1 MTTLR
6 VLFAHPPSPEREVD
20 WALFDDGGACTAS
33 GRDLPDELPRAE
45 RYEAVVAA
53 SQARIATVA
62 LPPMATSRLASAARF
77 ALEDQLA
84 GPPEALH
91 LAVSAQ
97 QPNGSIRAAIV
108 DRTLLQTI
116 ANAGGMLA
124 RPLRIVAEPDL
135 APKAQ
140 GWRWCGNE
148 DRDGFVRCPDGSAF
162 PVDALRSDGL
172 LPSELVLALAQA
184 KRGGTTP
191 SQVHVDAPFPESL
204 LARWQRE
211 TGVAFRV
218 GKPWQWHAA
227 APAAYSAALDLMP
240 GAGPPV
246 PATPRPDPARMFVP
260 ALWIAVA
267 ALALHLLA
275 TAGEWAWLKLDAW
288 SNAREWTALAVGAGI
303 APESADTPAAARAAL
318 GRRYAELRHAQGLP
332 APDDA
337 LPLLARAAPALAALP
352 QGTVKNASYADGH
365 WTLELTRADAAMLDD
380 LDARLRQAGVPALM
394 AVAGTSARV
403 RLSAP

>member
-1 MTTLR
+1 
-6 VLFAHPPSPEREVD
+6 
-20 WALFDDGGACTAS
+20 
-33 GRDLPDELPRAE
+33 
-45 RYEAVVAA
+45 
-53 SQARIATVA
+53 
-62 LPPMATSRLASAARF
+62 
-77 ALEDQLA
+77 
-84 GPPEALH
+84 
-91 LAVSAQ
+91 
-97 QPNGSIRAAIV
+97 
-108 DRTLLQTI
+108 LLQTI
-116 ANAGGMLA
+116 AKGGGLLA

-191 SQVHVDAPFPESL
+191 SQIHVDAPFPESL
-204 LARWQRE
+204 LRAGNGRRE
-211 TGVAFRV
+211 WSSAA
-218 GKPWQWHAA
+218 PWHWHAA
-227 APAAYSAALDLMP
+227 SPAEYSAALDLMP
-240 GAGPPV
+240 GAGTPV

-267 ALALHLLA
+267 ALGLHLLA

-288 SNAREWTALAVGAGI
+288 SNAREWAALAVDAGV
-303 APESADTPAAARAAL
+303 APDAADTPAAARAAL

-352 QGTVKNASYADGH
+352 QGTVKNASFADGH
-365 WTLELTRADAAMLDD
+365 WTLELTRVDATVLDD
-380 LDARLRQAGVPALM
+380 LDARLRQAAVPALM

-403 RLSAP
+403 RLGAP